1 MHILHDNY
9 TVGENGHL
17 YVGGCDTVALAE
29 KYGTPLYVVDED
41 KLRSNMQRFSALLR
55 ECFPAGSRVLFASKA
70 LSYVDVY
77 RIASSE
83 GIGADV
89 VSPGELYTAC
99 KAGFNTKDIY
109 FHGNNKTDADIAYAL
124 DVGVGTF
131 VVDNEDELLAL
142 DRIAGAH
149 GKVQDILLR
158 ISPGIDPHTHKK
170 VVTGSVDSKFGT
182 AIETGQAMALVER
195 ALALSGV
202 RLKGFHCHI
211 GSQIFDSAPFIEA
224 AEVMLAFIADVYRKT
239 GFLAE
244 YLNLGGGY
252 GVSYTEATADLDA
265 ARVLREIGDKV
276 RAFAASHG
284 IAVPQILIEPGRAIV
299 AAAGVTLYTVG
310 SHKTIT
316 GYRTYVSV
324 DGGMPDNPRYALYQS
339 DYTALIASRAAEE
352 KTERVTIAGRC
363 CESGDLIQENAPLQ
377 PCGRGDVLAVLVTG
391 AYNYSMASNY
401 NRLPRPA
408 MVSVRDGADRLVI
421 RRESYEDLTRNE
433 L

>member
-29 KYGTPLYVVDED
+29 KYGTPLYVVDEG

-70 LSYVDVY
+70 LSYVDIY

-99 KAGFNTKDIY
+99 KAGFDTKNIY

-142 DRIAGAH
+142 DRIAGAR

-182 AIETGQAMALVER
+182 AIETGQAMALAER

-211 GSQIFDSAPFIEA
+211 GSQIFDKAPFVLA
-224 AEVMLAFIADVYRKT
+224 AQVMLKFYNKIHTELGKT
-239 GFLAE
+239 LTH
-244 YLNLGGGY
+244 LNLGGGF
-252 GVSYTEATADLDA
+252 GVKYKEADA
-265 ARVLREIGDKV
+265 AVPYEDYMSDV
-276 RAFAASHG
+276 SEAVHAACKEYG
-284 IAVPQILIEPGRAIV
+284 IQVPYIYIEPGRSIV
-299 AAAGVTLYTVG
+299 CEAGLTLYTVG
-310 SHKTIT
+310 DIKTIPNV
-316 GYRTYVSV
+316 RTYVAI
-324 DGGMPDNPRYALYQS
+324 DGGMYENPRYALYQS
-339 DYTALIASRAAEE
+339 DYTCLIANKANKPADF
-352 KTERVTIAGRC
+352 TATIAGKC
-363 CESGDLIQENAPLQ
+363 CESGDLIQENTLIQKPEA
-377 PCGRGDVLAVLVTG
+377 GDILAVLSTG

-401 NRLPRPA
+401 NRNTRPPVV
-408 MVSVRDGADRLVI
+408 MVRGGESRVI
-421 RRESYEDLTRNE
+421 IKGETYEDLVRNDV
-433 L
+433 

>member
-29 KYGTPLYVVDED
+29 KYGTPLYVVDEG

-70 LSYVDVY
+70 LSYVDIY

-83 GIGADV
+83 EIGADV

-99 KAGFNTKDIY
+99 KAGFDTKNIY

-142 DRIAGAH
+142 DRIAGAR

-182 AIETGQAMALVER
+182 AIETGQAMALAER
-195 ALALSGV
+195 AHRKNHCDIENHSPKKQREHPCALLV
-202 RLKGFHCHI
+202 
-211 GSQIFDSAPFIEA
+211 A
-224 AEVMLAFIADVYRKT
+224 AYLFQSSRKT
-239 GFLAE
+239 C
-244 YLNLGGGY
+244 
-252 GVSYTEATADLDA
+252 
-265 ARVLREIGDKV
+265 
-276 RAFAASHG
+276 AFAHFPSH
-284 IAVPQILIEPGRAIV
+284 
-299 AAAGVTLYTVG
+299 
-310 SHKTIT
+310 S
-316 GYRTYVSV
+316 
-324 DGGMPDNPRYALYQS
+324 
-339 DYTALIASRAAEE
+339 
-352 KTERVTIAGRC
+352 
-363 CESGDLIQENAPLQ
+363 DLIFRQKK
-377 PCGRGDVLAVLVTG
+377 GIIVL
-391 AYNYSMASNY
+391 
-401 NRLPRPA
+401 
-408 MVSVRDGADRLVI
+408 
-421 RRESYEDLTRNE
+421 
-433 L
+433 

>member
-9 TVGENGHL
+9 TVGENGRL
-17 YVGGCDTVALAE
+17 FVGGCDTVALAQ
-29 KYGTPLYVVDED
+29 KYGTPLYVIDEG
-41 KLRSNMQRFSALLR
+41 KIRSNMQRFSALLR

-70 LSYVDVY
+70 LSYVDIY
-77 RIASSE
+77 RIAASE
-83 GIGADV
+83 GVAADV

-99 KAGFNTKDIY
+99 KAGFDTADVY

-142 DRIAGAH
+142 DRIAGQK
-149 GKVQDILLR
+149 GKTQPILLR
-158 ISPGIDPHTHKK
+158 LSPGIDPHTHKK

-182 AIETGQAMALVER
+182 AIATGQAMSITER
-195 ALALSGV
+195 ALALQNV
-202 RLKGFHCHI
+202 LLKGFHCHI
-211 GSQIFDSAPFIEA
+211 GSQIFELEPFELAAQRMVEFMAQVRDRTGYVIEQ
-224 AEVMLAFIADVYRKT
+224 LD
-239 GFLAE
+239 
-244 YLNLGGGY
+244 LGGGF
-252 GVSYTEATADLDA
+252 GICYTQQDA
-265 ARVLREIGDKV
+265 ALRYDSYMEKV
-276 RAFAASHG
+276 SVVVKSCCERLNF
-284 IAVPQILIEPGRAIV
+284 PQPFMMLEPGRSIV
-299 AAAGVTLYTVG
+299 GPYGVTLYTVG
-310 SHKTIT
+310 AIKEIP
-316 GYRTYVSV
+316 GVRIYAAV
-324 DGGMPDNPRYALYQS
+324 DGGMTDNPRYALYQS
-339 DYTALIASRAAEE
+339 DYTALIASRAAEA

-377 PCGRGDVLAVLVTG
+377 PCGRGDILAVLVTG

>member
-29 KYGTPLYVVDED
+29 KYGTPLYVVDEG

-70 LSYVDVY
+70 LSYVDIY

-99 KAGFNTKDIY
+99 KAGFDTKNIY

-142 DRIAGAH
+142 DRIAGAR

-182 AIETGQAMALVER
+182 AIETGQAMALAER

-252 GVSYTEATADLDA
+252 GVSYTEETADLDA
-265 ARVLREIGDKV
+265 ARVLREIGEKV

-284 IAVPQILIEPGRAIV
+284 IAVPKILIEPGHR
-299 AAAGVTLYTVG
+299 G
-310 SHKTIT
+310 
-316 GYRTYVSV
+316 R
-324 DGGMPDNPRYALYQS
+324 GGRDAVHRRLAQNHHRLPHLRLGGRRYARQP
-339 DYTALIASRAAEE
+339 ALRALSVGLHGAH
-352 KTERVTIAGRC
+352 RLAR
-363 CESGDLIQENAPLQ
+363 
-377 PCGRGDVLAVLVTG
+377 GRGKDRARHHRRPLLRERRPDSG
-391 AYNYSMASNY
+391 KRPS
-401 NRLPRPA
+401 PA
-408 MVSVRDGADRLVI
+408 MRERGRPRRPCDGRVQLF
-421 RRESYEDLTRNE
+421 YGLQ

>member
-1 MHILHDNY
+1 
-9 TVGENGHL
+9 
-17 YVGGCDTVALAE
+17 
-29 KYGTPLYVVDED
+29 
-41 KLRSNMQRFSALLR
+41 MQRFSALLR

-239 GFLAE
+239 GSSPTKTRECWCIPTHRGARTRSSTTSRPTSTAKA
-244 YLNLGGGY
+244 NTTRAP
-252 GVSYTEATADLDA
+252 SMRSHPRSATASTA
-265 ARVLREIGDKV
+265 TPAGWSSRRKTRRRCAR
-276 RAFAASHG
+276 
-284 IAVPQILIEPGRAIV
+284 
-299 AAAGVTLYTVG
+299 
-310 SHKTIT
+310 
-316 GYRTYVSV
+316 
-324 DGGMPDNPRYALYQS
+324 
-339 DYTALIASRAAEE
+339 
-352 KTERVTIAGRC
+352 
-363 CESGDLIQENAPLQ
+363 
-377 PCGRGDVLAVLVTG
+377 
-391 AYNYSMASNY
+391 
-401 NRLPRPA
+401 
-408 MVSVRDGADRLVI
+408 
-421 RRESYEDLTRNE
+421 
-433 L
+433 